1 MWVFVHVGTHTEP
14 WSNTVTIMKNL
25 FLQYWTWFKIG
36 LFTFGGGY
44 VILPMINKEVVD
56 KHKWADKD
64 EVLDY
69 YAIGQSLPGIIA
81 VKTAVFIG
89 YKIARVPGAIFSAL
103 GVITPS
109 IILITLVA
117 TLLDGFQD
125 IPVVRHALV
134 GIQIAVCML
143 MTVTI
148 IQIAKDSFKDA
159 AGVIICA
166 AVFALSFF
174 AGVSVFIL
182 VILAA
187 VSGIVTQLLIGRKK
201 AKEDNGK

>member
-1 MWVFVHVGTHTEP
+1 M
-14 WSNTVTIMKNL
+14 MKNL

-56 KHKWADKD
+56 KHQWASKD

-89 YKIARVPGAIFSAL
+89 YKIARVPGAIFSTL

-109 IILITLVA
+109 IILITIVA

-148 IQIAKDSFKDA
+148 IQLAKDSFKDA
-159 AGVIICA
+159 AGVIICV
-166 AVFALSFF
+166 AVFALAFF
-174 AGVSVFIL
+174 AGASVFIL